1 MPRLRRFWQKIRE
14 AGSDRNFLQMVE
26 NVEVL
31 IAKFLSI
38 LMILVTLV
46 SVYDLCIFLL
56 TSLIVKSLSGV
67 SSPSKDLLFEAF
79 GLFLNV
85 LIALEILANI
95 TVYLK
100 RHTVQYELV
109 VITSLIAV
117 ARKIIIFDIE
127 KKNAVDL
134 IALSSAVLALSLSY
148 LIIRFSTRRNEE

>member
-1 MPRLRRFWQKIRE
+1 MPRLRRFWQKFTEIT
-14 AGSDRNFLQMVE
+14 SDRNFLHMVE

-38 LMILVTLV
+38 LMIIVTLV
-46 SVYDLCIFLL
+46 SVYDLCIFMFK
-56 TSLIVKSLSGV
+56 SLIVKSLPGV
-67 SSPSKDLLFEAF
+67 SSLSKDLLFEAF

-100 RHTVQYELV
+100 RHSVQYELV

-134 IALSSAVLALSLSY
+134 IALSAAVLALSLSY
-148 LIIRFSTRRNEE
+148 LIIRFSSRKKEE

>member
-1 MPRLRRFWQKIRE
+1 MRRFWQKLTE
-14 AGSDRNFLQMVE
+14 VGSDRNFLHMVE

-38 LMILVTLV
+38 LMIIVTLV
-46 SVYDLCIFLL
+46 SVYDLCIFLFGQ
-56 TSLIVKSLSGV
+56 LIVKSIPGISNL
-67 SSPSKDLLFEAF
+67 SKDLLFEAF

-127 KKNAVDL
+127 KKSAVDL

-148 LIIRFSTRRNEE
+148 LIIRLSNRRREE

>member
-1 MPRLRRFWQKIRE
+1 MPRLRRFWQKLAE
-14 AGSDRNFLQMVE
+14 AGSDQNFLHAVE
-26 NVEVL
+26 NIEVL
-31 IAKFLSI
+31 IAKFLSV
-38 LMILVTLV
+38 LMIIVTLV
-46 SVYDLCIFLL
+46 SVYDLCIFLFG
-56 TSLIVKSLSGV
+56 SLLIKSLSQA
-67 SSPSKDLLFEAF
+67 SDLSKDLLFEAF

-148 LIIRFSTRRNEE
+148 LIIRFSSRRNE

>member
-14 AGSDRNFLQMVE
+14 AGSDRNFLHMVE
-26 NVEVL
+26 NIEVL
-31 IAKFLSI
+31 IAKFLSV
-38 LMILVTLV
+38 LMIIVTLV
-46 SVYDLCIFLL
+46 SVYDLCIFLFG
-56 TSLIVKSLSGV
+56 SLIVNSLAGV
-67 SSPSKDLLFEAF
+67 SSSSKDLLFEAF

-100 RHTVQYELV
+100 RHAVQYELV

-148 LIIRFSTRRNEE
+148 LIIRFSIRRNSE

>member
-14 AGSDRNFLQMVE
+14 AGSDRNFLHMVE
-26 NVEVL
+26 NIEVL

-38 LMILVTLV
+38 LMIIVTLV
-46 SVYDLCIFLL
+46 SVYDLCVFLFGSLL
-56 TSLIVKSLSGV
+56 TKSLLGV
-67 SSPSKDLLFEAF
+67 SSLSKDLLFEAF

-134 IALSSAVLALSLSY
+134 IALSAAVLALSLSY
-148 LIIRFSTRRNEE
+148 LIIRFSNRSREE